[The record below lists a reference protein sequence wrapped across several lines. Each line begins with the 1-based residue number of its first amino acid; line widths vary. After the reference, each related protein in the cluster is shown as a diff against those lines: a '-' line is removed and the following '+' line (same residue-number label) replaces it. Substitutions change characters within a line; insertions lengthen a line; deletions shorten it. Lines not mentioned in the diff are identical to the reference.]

1 MMITTS
7 ESLHPIVFRAAGRLR
22 FAHDLQSMAK
32 TMDLNIDLSMDR
44 KSIAKAISETAQS
57 QDDEVL
63 ARLAAIRIKEEGG

>member
-1 MMITTS
+1 MMT
-7 ESLHPIVFRAAGRLR
+7 LHPIVFRAAGRLR
-22 FAHDLQSMAK
+22 FAHELQAMAK
-32 TMDLNIDLSMDR
+32 TMDPNIDLTMDR

>member
-1 MMITTS
+1 
-7 ESLHPIVFRAAGRLR
+7 
-22 FAHDLQSMAK
+22 MAK
-32 TMDLNIDLSMDR
+32 TMDPNIDLTMDR